1 MAAFLVSEYIEMK
14 TLSRLGIVR
23 DFGEIESWE
32 IDAWSIIE
40 ESINKAEK
48 EKLESL
54 GKGSKRKR
62 GR

>member
-1 MAAFLVSEYIEMK
+1 MSEYIEMK

-23 DFGEIESWE
+23 EFGDVESWE

-48 EKLESL
+48 EKFESL
-54 GKGSKRKR
+54 NKGSKRKR